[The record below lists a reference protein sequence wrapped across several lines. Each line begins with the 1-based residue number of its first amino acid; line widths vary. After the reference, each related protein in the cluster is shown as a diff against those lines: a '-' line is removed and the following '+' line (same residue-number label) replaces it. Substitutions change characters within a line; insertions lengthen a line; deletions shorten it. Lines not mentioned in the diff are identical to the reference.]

1 MTRVTSPGAAGHK
14 PANPTAIPTTRPA
27 AAARTQ
33 ANRTATHAIGP
44 APAAPIPAN
53 RTATPMTAQA
63 AAARAQANPTV
74 IAMIA
79 PARAAPAPANQT
91 ATHGTAPAL
100 AAIVTDRM
108 SGADAPNPEADGPDA
123 DGPRSCIFI
132 TGNNRNGGNNDGLPR
147 LCERYTM
154 RTARRVQVG
163 LRDTGCGSNAVLCPA
178 FDAGAFP
185 LAQMGSASD
194 IQTNPRLGVAT
205 GMNGLCR
212 SSARPIAISCL
223 PLKVDLAEGQTI
235 GIDCLFSAAAKS
247 GGNYFGFVTI
257 SHDGEN
263 RAGSGNSDRSITGFP
278 A

>member
-1 MTRVTSPGAAGHK
+1 
-14 PANPTAIPTTRPA
+14 
-27 AAARTQ
+27 
-33 ANRTATHAIGP
+33 
-44 APAAPIPAN
+44 
-53 RTATPMTAQA
+53 MTAQA

-263 RAGSGNSDRSITGFP
+263 IVQGLIDVKAVGGSKDSGWQHCTFKAKEAGGYEIGIGVVDVGSSDSHSLLLVDNVWFG
-278 A
+278 